1 MTLSGL
7 LKPGN
12 TSRSVGPRP
21 PRCALSQKLEEAPA
35 PQPSK
40 PALDSPVTAEPPNH
54 DVNAALK
61 EQTSVFEFGSAAN
74 GGDGVTLA
82 GYCPVSDEMEPCRW
96 EILPSGGN
104 DAPKFCIIF

>member
-1 MTLSGL
+1 MGFFGGKKKEAA
-7 LKPGN
+7 KP
-12 TSRSVGPRP
+12 
-21 PRCALSQKLEEAPA
+21 EDAPA

-40 PALDSPVTAEPPNH
+40 PALESPVFAEPPKG

-61 EQTSVFEFGSAAN
+61 AETSVFEFGSAAN
-74 GGDGVTLA
+74 SDDGVTLA

-104 DAPKFCIIF
+104 EAPKFRIIF